1 MKRAFRTLSLLLCC
15 ALLLTAVPDV
25 SAFMPAITALA
36 EDEVQQ
42 TTAEPQAEA
51 PAATDAPKAT
61 QAPEITE
68 VPAETDAPEITEAP
82 AETDA
87 PQETQAPEATATPE
101 ATPEVM
107 PLPID
112 YTLDADKNPAFE
124 SGYVQLKSAVTVYE
138 GAAASDDEIARL
150 NGGVAYA
157 VKRSAKEPDRLQ
169 IVFNDGSDALAK
181 GWIDADR
188 ARPMN
193 PETESPKFA
202 ESAAKDEEMLLHE
215 GKYPLL
221 PLECSYVED
230 EPAGETN
237 AAKAA
242 VAAVQASRP
251 GEMQLSIASAAIGS
265 SMVTTL
271 TIAPAAGKSMQEFKL
286 ETDSK
291 DITISQPHVS
301 GMNATAT
308 ITAGTIKS
316 ASAAVV
322 RLLAADGAL
331 LDSCEL
337 QLLPA
342 PEAKDIIVEKE
353 ISVGFGDKTRVLS
366 ASCAEGTMCGGF
378 TYMISANDQWYASIN
393 GKTGLINASAPTG
406 TQKYVTIYITPDNNS
421 SVHAT
426 CRLYVLDAPT
436 SVTASKTK
444 VRVGVGD
451 SLNLV
456 QACTLD
462 YAPQEGYAGILTYK
476 TSNKSIATV
485 SADGVVR
492 GIKKGSA
499 TITVGLNNNPKATKK
514 ITVQVLAAAK
524 SATVKSSSDR
534 IGAQMSGLISIVF
547 PKDTYG
553 AYTLSAQPEGVLNFD
568 LGSVNTGLANTDII
582 RYIAQS
588 VDAPVDVTVTV
599 TANNGKWA
607 GSTQIRVLPGPEKIS
622 VKQPNLLISYGERN
636 VKVEGVADDADT
648 MCAFSYTSSKPGVLS
663 VNAET
668 GELTVKADTREDVAI
683 TVRSLNSD
691 ASTVC
696 IVGVVRQPE
705 NIGLTQTSARIGKGD
720 TIDLL
725 DGIVTLTPADSHAA
739 YSFKS
744 SNTKIAAVSAAGI
757 VTGKSYGSATITI
770 TTHNNRTIKF
780 SVSVSNALTASKM
793 PKLTLLAP
801 ADGKIGSGMSGEIK
815 ITFPKKYYAQ
825 YDLYVNDALVTFDLS
840 KRRSSYNSKQQV
852 VTDTVPFTANDV
864 SEAAVAHI
872 RLVPSNNAALEAAL
886 DVQLLPAPSEISAR
900 QSQMLI
906 GKGQTGAKV
915 AGVYP
920 EGTACGFKY
929 AVVSGSSIAI
939 NETTG
944 EITTRE
950 VGRSVV
956 RITASNSGVT
966 AECTVEVKPAPESI
980 AFAGTTLKIG
990 VGDTLDLSQNGYIV
1004 CTPADS
1010 AGGYTFKTSNKR
1022 YVSVTAAG
1030 VIKGVK
1036 KGSAKITAT
1045 SHNGKTAVLTVQ
1057 VNSKPTGVSFAQSDY
1072 ELGVGMS
1079 TRPAV
1084 KFTPA
1089 SGAYS
1094 LCSYSVANS
1103 EIAAID
1109 QQGAITALQ
1118 VGSTQIYVTTQNG
1131 KKAEATLTVLPGPE
1145 QITVQQE
1152 RVIVGMDQKGAKVV
1166 GVYPAGTA
1174 CDFTYEV
1181 VSGDTIT
1188 IDKATGAITTKAVGQ
1203 STVRVRSSN
1212 SAAYVDCIVDVR
1224 LKPESIAFAGTT
1236 LKIGVGDTLDLSQNG
1251 YIVCTPADS
1260 AAGYTFKTSNKGYVS
1275 VTAAG
1280 VIKGVKKG
1288 SAKITATSHNGK
1300 TAVLT
1305 VQVNSKPTGVSFA
1318 QSDYELGVGMST
1330 RPAVK
1335 FTPASGAYS
1344 LCSYSVANSEIAAID
1359 QQGAITALQV
1369 GSTQIY
1375 VTTQNG
1381 KKAEATLTVLPGPEQ
1396 ITVQQERVIVGMD
1409 QKGAKVVG
1417 VYPAGTACDFT
1428 YEVVS
1433 GDTITIDKATGAITT
1448 KAVGQ
1453 STVRVRSSNSAAYVD
1468 CIVDVRLKP
1477 ESIAFAGTTLKIG
1490 VGDTLDLSQNGYIV
1504 CTPADSA
1511 AGYTFKTSNKG
1522 YVSVTAAGVIKG
1534 VKKGSAKITATS
1546 HNGKTAV
1553 LTVKVCDKPKGV
1565 AFAQGSYTLGIGM
1578 SARTA
1583 VKFTPASSAY
1593 SLCSYSIAD
1602 PEIATVDANGAIT
1615 AVAAGDTLLT
1625 VETTNGK
1632 RNTAVVHVLPAPTSV
1647 GFKQDSYEL
1656 SGGMKLDL
1664 NTCVEYDDGTMA
1676 ELSFSIVGGNTAS
1689 ASIDANG
1696 VITALAKGSVRVQ
1709 VTATNGKNSIVS
1721 QKNCTIV
1728 CSNVPDSISY
1738 AVGKIVI
1745 AYGDTVQMPEPIARD
1760 VAGTVCPAS
1769 YKYKSSNSK
1778 YVKIVNGNYIQG
1790 VKAGTATVQATS
1802 HNGKTTTIKV
1812 EVTKKGITGV
1822 RFTRQTANESAT
1834 LYTNGADYQESTS
1847 LYVTVGGTG
1856 LSYASLNVQS
1866 SNPDAVEV
1874 VDYAQLSDQ
1883 SGTDG
1888 IVYKV
1893 DIVAR
1898 SAGEAVITAKNGS
1911 KTDSYPVHALLLSSS
1926 FSFGLEDDRLELGA
1940 GESYA
1945 LEPAFEPVGSG
1956 ARLSYTSSNPKVVTV
1971 DENGVLKALAAG
1983 SARITATGQLSL
1995 TAYVDVEV
2003 LEAPL
2008 SIKLNASGLNLTPG
2022 ESVVLTPLLT
2032 FKGSAKPCKTVRYE
2046 SDNPAIATAAQDG
2059 TITAVAKGEALITAT
2074 TVNGLT
2080 AVCQVHVG
2088 AAGTVSEVS
2097 FAWSDASIVK
2107 GDTAL
2112 LPLVLNKAAFE
2123 RGYTI
2128 TSSDPN
2134 AVQVTDDMITALEI
2148 AQGVT
2153 LTLSVNAEEG
2163 EAQSE
2168 EQYTCSIDVI
2178 ESAEVTF
2185 SAEAIELMISSKTAP
2200 GTVREALVLTV
2211 EPANLVGTYSV
2222 ETVDV
2227 EGSGA
2232 VEYRREEGYVYA
2244 TGTEGVAEIICHTF
2258 GKDVKCLVTVQIK
2271 PVYRALIIAEFN
2283 RSGAS
2288 NDLKFA
2294 NNNVTTVNNALSRAR
2309 IDGEGYASIRKMYNN
2324 PSKASIQSAITTGFA
2339 DADEDDVSVI
2349 YIVAHGYN
2357 KSAQG
2362 GYHFGL
2368 PKYSAS
2374 NPSSYVRASEL
2385 MGWLRQI
2392 PGNVVLILDSCHSG
2406 GFISQNTGALSSA
2419 GNIAV
2424 ITAQAAGKR
2433 GCYYIAKSD
2442 VSKSNSSSAISAST
2456 VEMMT
2461 YALCYGLGVQQLNTS
2476 VALQADS
2483 NGDNVVTISECF
2495 DYTSSY
2501 GRWLTNDT
2509 KRKVANGSLGG
2520 KFYGDAPEDI
2530 TFYVPAAMRNIPL
2543 VGR

>member
-68 VPAETDAPEITEAP
+68 VPAETDAPEVTEAP

-101 ATPEVM
+101 ATSEVTSEVT

-124 SGYVQLKSAVTVYE
+124 SGYVQLKSAVIVYE

-150 NGGVAYA
+150 NGGIAYA

-230 EPAGETN
+230 ESAGETN

-271 TIAPAAGKSMQEFKL
+271 TVAPAAGKSMQEFKL

-316 ASAAVV
+316 ASVAVV

-393 GKTGLINASAPTG
+393 GKTGLINAIAPTG

-492 GIKKGSA
+492 GVKKGSA

-668 GELTVKADTREDVAI
+668 GELTVNADTREDVAI

-757 VTGKSYGSATITI
+757 VTGKSNGSATITI

-815 ITFPKKYYAQ
+815 ITFPKQHYAQ

-915 AGVYP
+915 AGVYL

-1010 AGGYTFKTSNKR
+1010 AAGYTFKTSDKR

-1030 VIKGVK
+1030 IIKGVK

-1181 VSGDTIT
+1181 ISGDTIT

-1260 AAGYTFKTSNKGYVS
+1260 AAGYTFKTSDKRYVS

-1280 VIKGVKKG
+1280 I
-1288 SAKITATSHNGK
+1288 
-1300 TAVLT
+1300 
-1305 VQVNSKPTGVSFA
+1305 
-1318 QSDYELGVGMST
+1318 
-1330 RPAVK
+1330 
-1335 FTPASGAYS
+1335 
-1344 LCSYSVANSEIAAID
+1344 
-1359 QQGAITALQV
+1359 
-1369 GSTQIY
+1369 
-1375 VTTQNG
+1375 
-1381 KKAEATLTVLPGPEQ
+1381 
-1396 ITVQQERVIVGMD
+1396 
-1409 QKGAKVVG
+1409 
-1417 VYPAGTACDFT
+1417 
-1428 YEVVS
+1428 
-1433 GDTITIDKATGAITT
+1433 
-1448 KAVGQ
+1448 
-1453 STVRVRSSNSAAYVD
+1453 
-1468 CIVDVRLKP
+1468 
-1477 ESIAFAGTTLKIG
+1477 
-1490 VGDTLDLSQNGYIV
+1490 
-1504 CTPADSA
+1504 
-1511 AGYTFKTSNKG
+1511 
-1522 YVSVTAAGVIKG
+1522 IKG

-1553 LTVKVCDKPKGV
+1553 LTVKVYDKPKGV
-1565 AFAQGSYTLGIGM
+1565 AFAQGSYTLGVGM

-1874 VDYAQLSDQ
+1874 VDYAQLPDQ

-1926 FSFGLEDDRLELGA
+1926 FSFGLEDDHLEMGA

-1971 DENGVLKALAAG
+1971 DENGVLKALTAG

-2097 FAWSDASIVK
+2097 FAWSDASIIK

-2185 SAEAIELMISSKTAP
+2185 SAEEIELMISSKTAP

-2222 ETVDV
+2222 DTVDV

-2258 GKDVKCLVTVQIK
+2258 GKDVKCLVTVRIK

-2294 NNNVTTVNNALSRAR
+2294 NNNVTTVNNALSRAQ

-2433 GCYYIAKSD
+2433 GCYYIAKPD

-2495 DYTSSY
+2495 NYTSDY

-2520 KFYGDAPEDI
+2520 KFYGDAPADI

>member
-68 VPAETDAPEITEAP
+68 VPAETDAPEGTEAP
-82 AETDA
+82 EATDA

-124 SGYVQLKSAVTVYE
+124 SGYVQLKSAVIVYE

-230 EPAGETN
+230 EPAGETI

-242 VAAVQASRP
+242 VAAVQAPRP

-271 TIAPAAGKSMQEFKL
+271 TVAPAAGKSMQEFKL

-668 GELTVKADTREDVAI
+668 GELTVNADTREDVAI

-864 SEAAVAHI
+864 SEAALAHI
-872 RLVPSNNAALEAAL
+872 RLVPRNNAALEAAL

-900 QSQMLI
+900 QAQMLI

-915 AGVYP
+915 AGVYL

-956 RITASNSGVT
+956 RITASNSGAT

-1010 AGGYTFKTSNKR
+1010 AAGYTFKTSNKR
-1022 YVSVTAAG
+1022 YVSVTATGA
-1030 VIKGVK
+1030 IKGVK

-1057 VNSKPTGVSFAQSDY
+1057 VNSKPTGVSFAQGNY

-1079 TRPAV
+1079 ARPAV

-1109 QQGAITALQ
+1109 QQSAITALQ

-1181 VSGDTIT
+1181 ISGDTIT
-1188 IDKATGAITTKAVGQ
+1188 IDKATGV
-1203 STVRVRSSN
+1203 
-1212 SAAYVDCIVDVR
+1212 
-1224 LKPESIAFAGTT
+1224 
-1236 LKIGVGDTLDLSQNG
+1236 
-1251 YIVCTPADS
+1251 
-1260 AAGYTFKTSNKGYVS
+1260 
-1275 VTAAG
+1275 
-1280 VIKGVKKG
+1280 
-1288 SAKITATSHNGK
+1288 
-1300 TAVLT
+1300 
-1305 VQVNSKPTGVSFA
+1305 
-1318 QSDYELGVGMST
+1318 
-1330 RPAVK
+1330 
-1335 FTPASGAYS
+1335 
-1344 LCSYSVANSEIAAID
+1344 
-1359 QQGAITALQV
+1359 
-1369 GSTQIY
+1369 
-1375 VTTQNG
+1375 
-1381 KKAEATLTVLPGPEQ
+1381 
-1396 ITVQQERVIVGMD
+1396 
-1409 QKGAKVVG
+1409 
-1417 VYPAGTACDFT
+1417 
-1428 YEVVS
+1428 
-1433 GDTITIDKATGAITT
+1433 ITT

-1553 LTVKVCDKPKGV
+1553 LTVKVYDKPKGV
-1565 AFAQGSYTLGIGM
+1565 AFAQGSYTLGVGM
-1578 SARTA
+1578 SVRTA
-1583 VKFTPASSAY
+1583 VKFTPATSAY

-1790 VKAGTATVQATS
+1790 VKAGTAMVQVTS

-1874 VDYAQLSDQ
+1874 VDYAQLPDQ

-2008 SIKLNASGLNLTPG
+2008 SIELNASGLNLTPG

-2097 FAWSDASIVK
+2097 FAWSNASIVK

-2163 EAQSE
+2163 EAQSG

-2258 GKDVKCLVTVQIK
+2258 GKDVKCLVTVRIK

-2294 NNNVTTVNNALSRAR
+2294 NNNVTTVNNALSRAQ

-2495 DYTSSY
+2495 NYTSDY

>member
-1 MKRAFRTLSLLLCC
+1 M
-15 ALLLTAVPDV
+15 
-25 SAFMPAITALA
+25 
-36 EDEVQQ
+36 
-42 TTAEPQAEA
+42 
-51 PAATDAPKAT
+51 
-61 QAPEITE
+61 
-68 VPAETDAPEITEAP
+68 
-82 AETDA
+82 
-87 PQETQAPEATATPE
+87 
-101 ATPEVM
+101 
-107 PLPID
+107 
-112 YTLDADKNPAFE
+112 
-124 SGYVQLKSAVTVYE
+124 
-138 GAAASDDEIARL
+138 
-150 NGGVAYA
+150 
-157 VKRSAKEPDRLQ
+157 
-169 IVFNDGSDALAK
+169 
-181 GWIDADR
+181 
-188 ARPMN
+188 
-193 PETESPKFA
+193 
-202 ESAAKDEEMLLHE
+202 
-215 GKYPLL
+215 
-221 PLECSYVED
+221 
-230 EPAGETN
+230 
-237 AAKAA
+237 
-242 VAAVQASRP
+242 
-251 GEMQLSIASAAIGS
+251 
-265 SMVTTL
+265 
-271 TIAPAAGKSMQEFKL
+271 
-286 ETDSK
+286 
-291 DITISQPHVS
+291 
-301 GMNATAT
+301 
-308 ITAGTIKS
+308 
-316 ASAAVV
+316 
-322 RLLAADGAL
+322 
-331 LDSCEL
+331 
-337 QLLPA
+337 
-342 PEAKDIIVEKE
+342 
-353 ISVGFGDKTRVLS
+353 
-366 ASCAEGTMCGGF
+366 
-378 TYMISANDQWYASIN
+378 
-393 GKTGLINASAPTG
+393 
-406 TQKYVTIYITPDNNS
+406 
-421 SVHAT
+421 
-426 CRLYVLDAPT
+426 
-436 SVTASKTK
+436 
-444 VRVGVGD
+444 
-451 SLNLV
+451 
-456 QACTLD
+456 
-462 YAPQEGYAGILTYK
+462 
-476 TSNKSIATV
+476 
-485 SADGVVR
+485 
-492 GIKKGSA
+492 
-499 TITVGLNNNPKATKK
+499 
-514 ITVQVLAAAK
+514 
-524 SATVKSSSDR
+524 
-534 IGAQMSGLISIVF
+534 
-547 PKDTYG
+547 
-553 AYTLSAQPEGVLNFD
+553 
-568 LGSVNTGLANTDII
+568 
-582 RYIAQS
+582 
-588 VDAPVDVTVTV
+588 
-599 TANNGKWA
+599 
-607 GSTQIRVLPGPEKIS
+607 
-622 VKQPNLLISYGERN
+622 
-636 VKVEGVADDADT
+636 
-648 MCAFSYTSSKPGVLS
+648 
-663 VNAET
+663 
-668 GELTVKADTREDVAI
+668 
-683 TVRSLNSD
+683 
-691 ASTVC
+691 
-696 IVGVVRQPE
+696 
-705 NIGLTQTSARIGKGD
+705 
-720 TIDLL
+720 
-725 DGIVTLTPADSHAA
+725 
-739 YSFKS
+739 
-744 SNTKIAAVSAAGI
+744 
-757 VTGKSYGSATITI
+757 
-770 TTHNNRTIKF
+770 
-780 SVSVSNALTASKM
+780 
-793 PKLTLLAP
+793 
-801 ADGKIGSGMSGEIK
+801 
-815 ITFPKKYYAQ
+815 
-825 YDLYVNDALVTFDLS
+825 
-840 KRRSSYNSKQQV
+840 
-852 VTDTVPFTANDV
+852 
-864 SEAAVAHI
+864 
-872 RLVPSNNAALEAAL
+872 
-886 DVQLLPAPSEISAR
+886 
-900 QSQMLI
+900 
-906 GKGQTGAKV
+906 
-915 AGVYP
+915 
-920 EGTACGFKY
+920 
-929 AVVSGSSIAI
+929 
-939 NETTG
+939 
-944 EITTRE
+944 
-950 VGRSVV
+950 
-956 RITASNSGVT
+956 
-966 AECTVEVKPAPESI
+966 
-980 AFAGTTLKIG
+980 
-990 VGDTLDLSQNGYIV
+990 
-1004 CTPADS
+1004 
-1010 AGGYTFKTSNKR
+1010 
-1022 YVSVTAAG
+1022 
-1030 VIKGVK
+1030 
-1036 KGSAKITAT
+1036 
-1045 SHNGKTAVLTVQ
+1045 
-1057 VNSKPTGVSFAQSDY
+1057 
-1072 ELGVGMS
+1072 
-1079 TRPAV
+1079 
-1084 KFTPA
+1084 
-1089 SGAYS
+1089 
-1094 LCSYSVANS
+1094 
-1103 EIAAID
+1103 
-1109 QQGAITALQ
+1109 
-1118 VGSTQIYVTTQNG
+1118 
-1131 KKAEATLTVLPGPE
+1131 
-1145 QITVQQE
+1145 
-1152 RVIVGMDQKGAKVV
+1152 
-1166 GVYPAGTA
+1166 
-1174 CDFTYEV
+1174 
-1181 VSGDTIT
+1181 
-1188 IDKATGAITTKAVGQ
+1188 
-1203 STVRVRSSN
+1203 
-1212 SAAYVDCIVDVR
+1212 
-1224 LKPESIAFAGTT
+1224 
-1236 LKIGVGDTLDLSQNG
+1236 
-1251 YIVCTPADS
+1251 
-1260 AAGYTFKTSNKGYVS
+1260 
-1275 VTAAG
+1275 
-1280 VIKGVKKG
+1280 
-1288 SAKITATSHNGK
+1288 
-1300 TAVLT
+1300 
-1305 VQVNSKPTGVSFA
+1305 
-1318 QSDYELGVGMST
+1318 
-1330 RPAVK
+1330 
-1335 FTPASGAYS
+1335 
-1344 LCSYSVANSEIAAID
+1344 
-1359 QQGAITALQV
+1359 
-1369 GSTQIY
+1369 
-1375 VTTQNG
+1375 
-1381 KKAEATLTVLPGPEQ
+1381 
-1396 ITVQQERVIVGMD
+1396 
-1409 QKGAKVVG
+1409 
-1417 VYPAGTACDFT
+1417 
-1428 YEVVS
+1428 
-1433 GDTITIDKATGAITT
+1433 
-1448 KAVGQ
+1448 
-1453 STVRVRSSNSAAYVD
+1453 
-1468 CIVDVRLKP
+1468 
-1477 ESIAFAGTTLKIG
+1477 KIG

-1553 LTVKVCDKPKGV
+1553 LTVKVYDKPKGV
-1565 AFAQGSYTLGIGM
+1565 AFAQGSYTLGVGM
-1578 SARTA
+1578 SVRTA

-1874 VDYAQLSDQ
+1874 VDYAQLPDQ

-2097 FAWSDASIVK
+2097 FAWSNASIVK

-2258 GKDVKCLVTVQIK
+2258 GKDVKCLVTVRIK

-2294 NNNVTTVNNALSRAR
+2294 NNNVTTVNNALSRAQ

-2495 DYTSSY
+2495 NYTSDY